1 MANGDHGGKV
11 CLLTGATT
19 GIGRAAAEGL
29 ARSGLTLVLAG
40 RDAARTEAAVE
51 GVRRASG
58 NDRVEGLVADLSLG
72 SEVRR
77 LAAEFRARHRRLDV
91 LVNNAGA
98 IFTRREETAEG
109 REKTLALN
117 HLAYFLLTR
126 ELLDLL
132 LASAPARVV
141 NVASEA
147 HRGTRLDFDDLDS
160 RRRYSGLGVYGRS
173 KLMNLLFTAELARRL
188 EGKAV
193 TANALH
199 PGVVATGFG
208 GNTPG
213 LFRTLVRIAQPFM
226 LSPEKGA
233 RTLVYLATS
242 PEVEG
247 VSGKYFYRCRE
258 MRPSPAA
265 RDPESARRLW
275 ELSEQLVSASR
286 TRAA

>member
-29 ARSGLTLVLAG
+29 ARTGLTLVLAG

-51 GVRRASG
+51 GVRRVSG

-265 RDPESARRLW
+265 RDPEAARRLW

>member
-77 LAAEFRARHRRLDV
+77 LAVEFRARHRRLDV

-160 RRRYSGLGVYGRS
+160 RHRYSGLGVYGRS

>member
-29 ARSGLTLVLAG
+29 ARTGLTLVLAG

-132 LASAPARVV
+132 LATAPARVV

>member
-29 ARSGLTLVLAG
+29 ARTGLTLVLAG

-51 GVRRASG
+51 GVRRVSG

>member
-29 ARSGLTLVLAG
+29 ARTGLTLVLAG

-51 GVRRASG
+51 GVRRVSG

-132 LASAPARVV
+132 LATAPARVV